1 MLSDFALYLLLFFYF
16 FFSSRRR
23 HTRFKCDWSSDV
35 CSSDLKHQVFAFGP
49 GDLRQAQ
56 AGLHRHQDKRV
67 IAPPEPG
74 TSIGSSEQSIDF
86 RTHEES
92 DERACEA
99 FAGDGEHTLDLCRVS
114 WQFEGGVMKERVDSV
129 QPQVATARAQAL
141 MLLDVIEKRYDQRG
155 IDLFE
160 PQS

>member
-1 MLSDFALYLLLFFYF
+1 MSTA
-16 FFSSRRR
+16 
-23 HTRFKCDWSSDV
+23 FK
-35 CSSDLKHQVFAFGP
+35 HEVFAFGT

-56 AGLHRHQDKRV
+56 TRLDRHQDKRV
-67 IAPPEPG
+67 TAPPEPG
-74 TSIGSSEQSIDF
+74 APIGSSEQSIDF
-86 RTHEES
+86 LTHKET

-99 FAGDGEHTLDLCRVS
+99 FAGDGEHTLNLCRVS
-114 WQFEGGVMKERVDSV
+114 WQFESGIMKEGVDSG
-129 QPQVATARAQAL
+129 QPQVATARAQTL